1 MSDMPLTDGI
11 NALIRYANET
21 TGASDTTLSD
31 AVESLVAGYG
41 GGGGGFADWLD
52 FSAGNI
58 QALIAH
64 GSEYI
69 MTDYMGTGNEIFGA
83 KFASSEAVRYEHFW
97 GMSFSNNKY
106 DMQRS
111 NASWNIDTMVRGTA
125 SIDRLAIT
133 SGTPFVKAAGALGYG
148 AMTPTKALA
157 IFAGYY
163 NNNLESQLSKAT
175 FYGLNLVNANGEY
188 IARFMPWLE
197 NGTPCVKDLIS
208 GSIYYN
214 AGTGA
219 FGYIDAEGVTHD

>member
-1 MSDMPLTDGI
+1 MATPLTDAI
-11 NALIRYANET
+11 NALTAYANET

-31 AVESLVAGYG
+31 AIESLMAGYG
-41 GGGGGFADWLD
+41 GGGGTADWLD

-83 KFASSEAVRYEHFW
+83 KFASSKAVQYEHFW

-106 DMQRS
+106 DMQRQG
-111 NASWNIDTMVRGTA
+111 ASWNVNTMVRGTT
-125 SIDRLAIT
+125 SIDTFSIT
-133 SGTPFVKAAGALGYG
+133 SGTPFVKAGGALGYE

-163 NNNLESQLSKAT
+163 NNNLEPGLSKAT

-214 AGTGA
+214 AGTGT